1 MNKKIIVIGLVIV
14 LAVAAF
20 FVYDQFLG
28 ADAQKGEKEVT
39 VQVIAASQ
47 NIDKTFVFN
56 TDTENVYDLLM
67 ENQDALKVEFIE
79 GGFVSGLLGYTALET
94 NKEYFSFI
102 INGEFALTGAK
113 DTLVKDG
120 DVYKFELAT
129 W

>member
-1 MNKKIIVIGLVIV
+1 MNKKIIVIGLVV
-14 LAVAAF
+14 LLAVAGLFTYNQF
-20 FVYDQFLG
+20 FG

-39 VQVIAASQ
+39 IQIVAASQ
-47 NIDKTFVFN
+47 NIDETFVFN
-56 TDTENVYDLLM
+56 TDAENVYDLLM
-67 ENQDALKVEFIE
+67 ENQEELKVEFIE
-79 GGFVSGLLGYTALET
+79 GGFVSGLLGYTAVET

-102 INGEFALTGAK
+102 INGEFALTGAQ